1 MPYSSDSIRIP
12 ACQLQVSRG
21 NDLAEEQGNARRA
34 VRLWSAADHVGE
46 DVGWAY
52 AGLERWSPEECTGCL
67 AILGDSEF
75 AAAMAAGRGMTWR
88 EAAAYALEEE
98 PGASAGHAGA
108 PPEQE

>member
-1 MPYSSDSIRIP
+1 M
-12 ACQLQVSRG
+12 
-21 NDLAEEQGNARRA
+21 
-34 VRLWSAADHVGE
+34 RLWSAADHVGE